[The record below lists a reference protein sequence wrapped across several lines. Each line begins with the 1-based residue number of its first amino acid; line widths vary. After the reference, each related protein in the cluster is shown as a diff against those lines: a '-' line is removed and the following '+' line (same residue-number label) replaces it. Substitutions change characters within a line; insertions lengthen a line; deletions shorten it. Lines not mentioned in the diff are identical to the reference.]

1 MRFWQLKNLKEF
13 VETVCL
19 SEKRLF
25 YFYPKASTGMHSR
38 SLQPEGQL

>member
-19 SEKRLF
+19 SEKRLWF
-25 YFYPKASTGMHSR
+25 ISILRPALRDAQQKLAA
-38 SLQPEGQL
+38 